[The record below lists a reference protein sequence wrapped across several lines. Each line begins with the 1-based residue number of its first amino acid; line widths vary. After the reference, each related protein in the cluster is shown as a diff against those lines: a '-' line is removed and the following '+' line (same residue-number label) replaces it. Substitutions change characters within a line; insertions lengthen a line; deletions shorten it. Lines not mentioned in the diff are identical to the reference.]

1 MDLVKVALLSAV
13 VGIIGTGTGGVIVAL
28 RGNPSKKTLSAFLG
42 ISAGVMISLVAFD
55 LMPEAFHLA
64 GTWIS
69 LAAFLAGALA
79 LTALDLVMPHVHHMT
94 TDKESSRFART
105 ALVVAVGIGMHDLPE
120 GLAVGASLE
129 SAFSLGL
136 RIAILM
142 FLHNIPEGM
151 AVAAPLA
158 AIGKR
163 RSNMIFVS
171 ALTGVPSVIG
181 ALLGSV
187 IGVSPVILG
196 ISMAFAAGAMLF
208 VTFDEL
214 VPGACEMANDG
225 HAGTLGA
232 VAGVIA
238 SIAISRLMTP

>member
-1 MDLVKVALLSAV
+1 MDLARVALLSAV
-13 VGIIGTGTGGVIVAL
+13 VGIVGTGTGGVIVAL
-28 RGNPSKKTLSAFLG
+28 RGNPSKRTLSLFLG
-42 ISAGVMISLVAFD
+42 ISAGVMISMVAFD
-55 LMPEAFHLA
+55 LMPGAFEMA

-69 LAAFLAGALA
+69 LGAFLAGALA
-79 LTALDLVMPHVHHMT
+79 LTALDLVMPHMHHMT
-94 TDKESSRFART
+94 TDKESSRFTRT

-120 GLAVGASLE
+120 GLAVGAGLE
-129 SAFSLGL
+129 SASSLGL

-158 AIGKR
+158 AIGKS
-163 RSNMIFVS
+163 RSNMMLVS

-187 IGVSPVILG
+187 IGVSPMILG

-214 VPGACEMANDG
+214 VPGACEMPNVG

-238 SIAISRLMTP
+238 SIAISRLLTP